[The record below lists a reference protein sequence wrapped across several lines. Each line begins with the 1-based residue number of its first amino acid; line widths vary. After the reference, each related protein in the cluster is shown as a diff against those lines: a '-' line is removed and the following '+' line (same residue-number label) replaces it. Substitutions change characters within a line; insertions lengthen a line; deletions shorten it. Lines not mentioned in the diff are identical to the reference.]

1 MIGRIVPF
9 CVTGHILWYYMLGLL
24 TNSVTIGVVTNR
36 QEDTCTNYCNNS
48 SCASMLRT
56 PVYACQ
62 GLVSWVKAALNLETK
77 ELFLKLIECCNLHLA
92 I

>member
-36 QEDTCTNYCNNS
+36 QEDTYTI
-48 SCASMLRT
+48 
-56 PVYACQ
+56 
-62 GLVSWVKAALNLETK
+62 
-77 ELFLKLIECCNLHLA
+77 KLL
-92 I
+92 